1 MNPVKEMA
9 LTRHILE
16 TAASHPDRVAFCVGE
31 ERLSYRELVKGARH
45 QAEVLSAWRRYHP
58 PIIPGDQGL
67 RLPVLL
73 LGCLLSRRPYVVM
86 DPTAP
91 TLRQNQLIR
100 DVEEAGPDLPG
111 LAYLMYTSG
120 STGRPKGVQISRD
133 NLDFFLSATRSLP
146 LEPPGEAVWLT
157 HAPWSFDLSVLP
169 LWQGLSRGDRV
180 VWLDTTRGVDFP
192 RLAAEMAQ
200 SGATCWVSTPSFARL
215 WLRDPTF
222 REALLPRLS
231 LFFFCGEV
239 LEPALVLALAW
250 RFPRARVVNAYGPT
264 EATVAATLTEIPRE
278 LAEAGGPLPVGQP
291 LPGISLAVLGENGEP
306 LPPGR
311 EGEIAIGGP
320 GVGPGYRGLPEL
332 TRQRFFTR
340 DGIPWYRT
348 GDMGR
353 LEEGQLWFHGRR
365 DLQVKHRGCRIELT
379 DIEQNLLALPQVAEA
394 VAVLLEDR
402 LLALVVPASG
412 AAPMPPELIRGLR
425 RRLPHYLLPER
436 VLPVAALPLTPQGK
450 LDRREA
456 ARMAAERMKG
466 GRCDG

>member
-16 TAASHPDRVAFCVGE
+16 TAAGHPDRVAFCVGE
-31 ERLSYRELVKGARH
+31 ERLSYRELVKGARR
-45 QAEVLSAWRRYHP
+45 QVEALSAWRRYHP

-73 LGCLLSRRPYVVM
+73 LGCLLSRRPYAVM

-239 LEPALVLALAW
+239 LEPSLVLARAQ

-278 LAEAGGPLPVGQP
+278 LAEAGGPLPVGRP

-306 LPPGR
+306 LSPGR

-320 GVGPGYRGLPEL
+320 GVGLGYR
-332 TRQRFFTR
+332 
-340 DGIPWYRT
+340 
-348 GDMGR
+348 GR

-365 DLQVKHRGCRIELT
+365 DLQVKHRGCRIELA
-379 DIEQNLLALPQVAEA
+379 DIEQNLLALPQVADA

-402 LLALVVPASG
+402 LLALVVPAAG
-412 AAPMPPELIRGLR
+412 AAPTPPELIRGLR

-436 VLPVAALPLTPQGK
+436 VLPVAALPLTSQGK

-456 ARMAAERMKG
+456 SRMAAERMKG

>member
-16 TAASHPDRVAFCVGE
+16 AAASHPDRIAFCVGE
-31 ERLSYRELVKGARH
+31 ERLSYRELVKAARR
-45 QAEVLSAWRRYHP
+45 QVEALSAWRRYHP

-73 LGCLLSRRPYVVM
+73 LGCLLSRRPYVVL

-91 TLRQNQLIR
+91 VLRQHQLIQ

-133 NLDFFLSATRSLP
+133 NLDFFLSATRTLP

-239 LEPALVLALAW
+239 LEPALVLALAQ

-278 LAEAGGPLPVGQP
+278 LAEAGGPLPVGRP

-306 LPPGR
+306 LSPGR

-320 GVGPGYRGLPEL
+320 GVGLGYR
-332 TRQRFFTR
+332 
-340 DGIPWYRT
+340 
-348 GDMGR
+348 GR

-365 DLQVKHRGCRIELT
+365 DLQVKHRGCRIELA

-412 AAPMPPELIRGLR
+412 AAPTPPELMQGLR

-436 VLPVAALPLTPQGK
+436 ILPVTALPLTSQGK

-456 ARMAAERMKG
+456 SRMAAERMKG